1 MASPGLPGRH
11 RTMVLRRPQGRST
24 RTPSRA
30 GMGVAWG
37 VRMKHAHN
45 IGSLSCQ
52 TERKMRTRPRP
63 ESSSQ
68 CVPAETYPVRG

>member
-30 GMGVAWG
+30 GMGVAWS

-52 TERKMRTRPRP
+52 TERKTANT
-63 ESSSQ
+63 
-68 CVPAETYPVRG
+68 AEAEEQPVRCCRNISGGG